1 MRLDWEIVSVFTSQ
15 TRVPH
20 KQLAFVTCALEK
32 STPFAQNLATLYL
45 HRINHWAKNIT
56 CFKIKK
62 IVLGKSFF
70 LLCSLGVGLLTL

>member
-45 HRINHWAKNIT
+45 YRINRWAENIILT
-56 CFKIKK
+56 IL
-62 IVLGKSFF
+62 VLK
-70 LLCSLGVGLLTL
+70 